1 MQTNTDKKDFQVNC
15 AGKSSISSFYSE
27 ATKT

>member
-1 MQTNTDKKDFQVNC
+1 METNTDKKDFQVNC
-15 AGKSSISSFYSE
+15 AGKSSISPFYSE